1 MPSNGWR
8 TLGTSNV
15 LGYLRADLKHASSS
29 VWVLGPWIDVFF
41 ADVLVLSL
49 PVAIDLRVVTRPPDQ
64 AGSSFREHGI
74 AARARLGGRPN
85 TTVRLLANLHAKLV
99 VIDEQIVYCGS
110 ANWYRFSLEESRELV
125 LRGPAVSAMG
135 LMDEVQVI
143 WDEAT
148 QEGFPQTPE
157 KSPATAKGYMK
168 EVVDPIA
175 EAKLREVPGSFVL
188 RRPGTRR

>member
-1 MPSNGWR
+1 
-8 TLGTSNV
+8 
-15 LGYLRADLKHASSS
+15 
-29 VWVLGPWIDVFF
+29 
-41 ADVLVLSL
+41 
-49 PVAIDLRVVTRPPDQ
+49 
-64 AGSSFREHGI
+64 
-74 AARARLGGRPN
+74 
-85 TTVRLLANLHAKLV
+85 
-99 VIDEQIVYCGS
+99 
-110 ANWYRFSLEESRELV
+110 LEESRELV

-157 KSPATAKGYMK
+157 KSRARATAKGYMK